1 MIDPIFNMYKTKFAI
16 LDQLRIID
24 RTKKKVRVFIN
35 LEMILKTLLSSR
47 NNNQLYAMGDPND
60 TKLSIISN
68 LVNIG
73 QHYRL
78 YCTKYRMESE
88 IYVYCNYPHA
98 RYRNSDF
105 IIGYRSYYVNKILKN
120 ENCLF
125 INDALKEAFKFLE
138 VMCKYINGVY
148 IITEESIESS
158 VIPYII
164 KMNSKDN
171 PDDVQDI
178 LVSNTKYDMQYVNY
192 GFSILSPSGDDSV
205 LITYDNVINR
215 LKDVCKIT
223 TDINIPPLFI
233 PFIISMIGDRYKSIP
248 KMAGVGLSTVL
259 KTIKTGIDKKLIT
272 SNTTNIDML
281 SSIIKEQHRDAFIDN
296 YRCVDIPMQYNR
308 LSELEIHGILST
320 IEDKYDENALR
331 LINERYFQMH
341 PLMIINP
348 RSEQILNGE
357 YTGKSIFA

>member
-16 LDQLRIID
+16 LDQLHIID

-35 LEMILKTLLSSR
+35 LEMILKTLMSSR

-60 TKLSIISN
+60 AKLSIISN

-78 YCTKYRMESE
+78 YCTKYHMESE

-105 IIGYRSYYVNKILKN
+105 IIGYRSYYVNRILKN

-164 KMNSKDN
+164 RMNSKDN

-223 TDINIPPLFI
+223 TDITIPPSFI

-281 SSIIKEQHRDAFIDN
+281 SSIIKEQHRDAFIDS

-308 LSELEIHGILST
+308 LSELEIHGIMST